1 MKQLVTFNTKGKLK
15 KTWKFLKFLSSRSF
29 YNKLEHYA
37 KKGVVALAEATPKD
51 SGETSD
57 SWDYVIDI
65 GKDRTSITWT
75 NSNVTNDGTP
85 VAILLQYGHGTR
97 NGGFVEGFDF
107 INPALEPIFQEMV
120 DVLWREVTNA

>member
-1 MKQLVTFNTKGKLK
+1 MTQVVTFKTKGDFK
-15 KTWKFLKFLSSRSF
+15 KTWKFLKFLSSKAF

-37 KKGVVALAEATPKD
+37 KKGVIALAEATPKD

-57 SWDYVIDI
+57 AWGYEIDI
-65 GKDRTSITWT
+65 GKDRTTITWT
-75 NSNVTNDGTP
+75 NDNLTSYGTP

-97 NGGFVEGFDF
+97 DGGYIEGFDF

-120 DVLWREVTNA
+120 DILWREVTNA